1 MFHQPCT
8 NKVAVHHG
16 HCTKPTRIE
25 YQWWC
30 RIYRHC
36 KRSVSLSFS
45 RNLGSSNKTHGLF
58 TDFPVLFPLLGVH
71 QEEEEG
77 GRSRLTCKSLRV
89 SPRFSTLR
97 CFPLS
102 PTFFST
108 RNAITLIAATR
119 STARCVS
126 GGGGEGRGGCS
137 LSATTNYIVKQRE
150 HADALVR
157 SKRGLPSPLPIM
169 KSRVENESPNN
180 SSSSSSRTSSSRNSL
195 VQ

>member
-1 MFHQPCT
+1 MMMSNLST
-8 NKVAVHHG
+8 
-16 HCTKPTRIE
+16 
-25 YQWWC
+25 
-30 RIYRHC
+30 C

-126 GGGGEGRGGCS
+126 GGGGEGGGGCS

-157 SKRGLPSPLPIM
+157 SKRGLPSPLPHYEI
-169 KSRVENESPNN
+169 SRGKRVA
-180 SSSSSSRTSSSRNSL
+180 
-195 VQ
+195 Q

>member
-1 MFHQPCT
+1 MMMSNLST
-8 NKVAVHHG
+8 
-16 HCTKPTRIE
+16 
-25 YQWWC
+25 
-30 RIYRHC
+30 C

-58 TDFPVLFPLLGVH
+58 TDFPVLFPLFGVH

-77 GRSRLTCKSLRV
+77 GRSRLTCKSFRV

-126 GGGGEGRGGCS
+126 GGGGEGGGDARYRPPRITS
-137 LSATTNYIVKQRE
+137 LSSASTRMLSWDQNE
-150 HADALVR
+150 A
-157 SKRGLPSPLPIM
+157 SPPLSPIM